1 MPWLESIGLTM
12 VQNADD
18 VACLAAPLVILHH
31 KLGRVCK
38 LGSDP
43 YTIRHE
49 PRRLNQ
55 RPVGA
60 TAAAAPTPKT
70 HDWPACRGPSPHP

>member
-31 KLGRVCK
+31 KLVVFQIN
-38 LGSDP
+38 P
-43 YTIRHE
+43 
-49 PRRLNQ
+49 
-55 RPVGA
+55 
-60 TAAAAPTPKT
+60 APQDTYCEAFVE
-70 HDWPACRGPSPHP
+70 HRSW